1 MNSELVIPEGNK
13 KTLAELVGV
22 SIELSGSDNN
32 NNKRSKVSTLAR
44 LNLTGKAIMGV
55 KNIEGKDM
63 NLEVIPAG
71 AYELEQDDGIKVY
84 CINPI
89 IRVLTYREQWGRF
102 DVENN
107 KPNKSMMAKGSVFG
121 KVLKDSTGGTNLGR
135 IPNEVCSEFFD
146 DYWKDRSE
154 DYKKRINDVKRH
166 KLLFGTIDF
175 NGKALDEF
183 GMPLIDIKE
192 PIPFLFD
199 VKNRKSLSEIDK
211 KFNEIEEYSADQLG
225 FPKKDDLRRKAKK
238 AKKLELEAKCAEN
251 LLKSR
256 FTLGSEIHDTG
267 FIWSSVTIEK
277 VQQGDYLDGD
287 IDNLL
292 KFNEW
297 IEYIDGLTLNLWKEN
312 NVEQLS
318 EAQAELVEEFVDVE

>member
-107 KPNKSMMAKGSVFG
+107 KPNKSIK
-121 KVLKDSTGGTNLGR
+121 KPKNKI
-135 IPNEVCSEFFD
+135 IPIKPVSEMIC
-146 DYWKDRSE
+146 K
-154 DYKKRINDVKRH
+154 
-166 KLLFGTIDF
+166 
-175 NGKALDEF
+175 
-183 GMPLIDIKE
+183 
-192 PIPFLFD
+192 
-199 VKNRKSLSEIDK
+199 
-211 KFNEIEEYSADQLG
+211 
-225 FPKKDDLRRKAKK
+225 
-238 AKKLELEAKCAEN
+238 
-251 LLKSR
+251 
-256 FTLGSEIHDTG
+256 
-267 FIWSSVTIEK
+267 
-277 VQQGDYLDGD
+277 
-287 IDNLL
+287 
-292 KFNEW
+292 
-297 IEYIDGLTLNLWKEN
+297 YILCGC
-312 NVEQLS
+312 VEHC
-318 EAQAELVEEFVDVE
+318 